1 MLLSVPVQSLSRILT
16 RRSRGL
22 AVVVAFP
29 VVVGLIV
36 VGALFVVRRLMA
48 HFATLAHALPALA
61 VTGRRYLLVVLVQL
75 NEWASWLARR
85 SRRPRRSKGT
95 SPRVS
100 GARGRLAGRPLRPG
114 LGGLWSRRRRLR
126 DHLRRGLPARGLAQL
141 KVAYLTATPRCYRHD
156 ARVLWN
162 AFDHSF
168 WRYMSGL
175 FLDLFIQGAV
185 FALAL

>member
-1 MLLSVPVQSLSRILT
+1 MGRASSATGYLLSAVAMLLSAPVRILSRIMT

-22 AVVVAFP
+22 AVEVTFL

-48 HFATLAHALPALA
+48 QFATLAHALPVLA
-61 VTGRRYLLVVLVQL
+61 ETGRRNLLVVLGQL
-75 NEWASWLARR
+75 DEWASWLSRR

-126 DHLRRGLPARGLAQL
+126 DHLRRGLAARGLAHHRV
-141 KVAYLTATPRCYRHD
+141 KVAYLTATPRRCWHD
-156 ARVLWN
+156 STR
-162 AFDHSF
+162 D
-168 WRYMSGL
+168 
-175 FLDLFIQGAV
+175 
-185 FALAL
+185 